1 MELRPRRLE
10 KTIEALKKLK
20 KKKEKQWDKKRGGQG
35 ERESVRCYSYIK
47 RCKEVIGISVLLH
60 YHSFSQLSS
69 LSATNSDLFF

>member
-35 ERESVRCYSYIK
+35 ERES
-47 RCKEVIGISVLLH
+47 EM
-60 YHSFSQLSS
+60 
-69 LSATNSDLFF
+69 LFLYKAV